1 MSLKIVCIYIYVCV
15 CKGKKDNEIKIK
27 RSGSIS
33 GELEKKVVE
42 RKQLYF
48 QPYNSK
54 FSVLFFFPMLQKRS
68 ETGREERGVEV
79 RREGW
84 GGKKGG
90 GKLKRRESYQRVGDK
105 GSQCQAKEVSGRIS
119 RRQDPNSLRAQRGQV
134 NNDFSFSITPRQSV

>member
-54 FSVLFFFPMLQKRS
+54 FSVLSFSPMLQKRS
-68 ETGREERGVEV
+68 EAGREGRGVEV

-90 GKLKRRESYQRVGDK
+90 GKLKRRESCQRVGDK
-105 GSQCQAKEVSGRIS
+105 GSQCQAKEVSRRIS
-119 RRQDPNSLRAQRGQV
+119 RRQDPNSLRAQRGQ
-134 NNDFSFSITPRQSV
+134 SKQ